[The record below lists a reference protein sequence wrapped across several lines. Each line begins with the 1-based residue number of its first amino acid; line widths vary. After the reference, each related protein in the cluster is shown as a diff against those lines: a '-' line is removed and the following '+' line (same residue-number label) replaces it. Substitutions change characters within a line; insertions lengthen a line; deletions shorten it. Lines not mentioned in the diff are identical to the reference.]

1 MEQKEKAVKI
11 ANIIKE
17 ALAKH
22 PEFGLVMPVVYNPT
36 SMEPTVPIM
45 INTDE
50 GSRLGFTIN
59 ISDLSLA
66 PHKD

>member
-22 PEFGLVMPVVYNPT
+22 PEFGLVMPLVYN
-36 SMEPTVPIM
+36 SN
-45 INTDE
+45 INVTNRPNYD
-50 GSRLGFTIN
+50 SY
-59 ISDLSLA
+59 
-66 PHKD
+66 